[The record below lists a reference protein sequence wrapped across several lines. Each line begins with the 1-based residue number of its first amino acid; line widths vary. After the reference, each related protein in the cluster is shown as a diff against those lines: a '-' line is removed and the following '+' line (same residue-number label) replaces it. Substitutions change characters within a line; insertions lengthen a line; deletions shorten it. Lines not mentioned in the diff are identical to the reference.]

1 MKLRLLTLAATM
13 AASLYAQTAQ
23 PLGARVILQSG
34 TYSLTENQ
42 TASLAARTASSEH
55 RQLRVMA
62 FNRPLTELE
71 WATWSAL
78 GAVNHGYLPLNAY
91 LVEFQQPSAWSQVAD
106 LPFAAGSPFL
116 PEMKLSSQLAS
127 GTIPDYAWVGA
138 EVELIV
144 VP

>member
-1 MKLRLLTLAATM
+1 MKLRLLALAATM

-23 PLGARVILQSG
+23 PVGARVILQSG

-42 TASLAARTASSEH
+42 TASLAARTASSER

-78 GAVNHGYLPLNAY
+78 GAV
-91 LVEFQQPSAWSQVAD
+91 
-106 LPFAAGSPFL
+106 
-116 PEMKLSSQLAS
+116 
-127 GTIPDYAWVGA
+127 
-138 EVELIV
+138 
-144 VP
+144 